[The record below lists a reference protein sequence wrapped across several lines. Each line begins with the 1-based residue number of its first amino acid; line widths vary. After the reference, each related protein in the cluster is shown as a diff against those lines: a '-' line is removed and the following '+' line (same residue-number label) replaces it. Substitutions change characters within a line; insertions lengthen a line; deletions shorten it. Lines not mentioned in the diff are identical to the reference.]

1 MPIAVLFLGWI
12 FMIEKFSWD
21 VLASVCCIATGVA
34 IASLGE
40 LRFNMIGFMLQIGAI
55 CFGATKLVMVQ
66 RLLCGTAHKMD
77 PLTSLYWF
85 SPICAILS
93 LFAGLVWEI
102 PHIRLMDIQAI
113 GFANLLANA
122 GLAFAL
128 NVSEVF
134 LVSGRTTWRMRV
146 TDYSRLVKLPA

>member
-1 MPIAVLFLGWI
+1 MMPIAVLMLGWT
-12 FMIEKFSWD
+12 FGLEDFSWH

-40 LRFNMIGFMLQIGAI
+40 LRFHVIGYLLQVGAI
-55 CFGATKLVMVQ
+55 IFGATKLVMVQ
-66 RLLCGTAHKMD
+66 RLLRGSGHKMD
-77 PLTSLYWF
+77 PLVSLYWY

-93 LFAGLVWEI
+93 FFAALVYEV
-102 PHIRLMDIQAI
+102 PHISLTDVESI
-113 GFANLLANA
+113 GFGTLLANA

-134 LVSGRTTWRMRV
+134 LVG
-146 TDYSRLVKLPA
+146 